1 LFKVNSMKYFIDYFL
16 IVIIF
21 PIFVIIFPLISMMI
35 LIFDSSPIIYS
46 QKRVGLGGKEFSLY
60 KFRTMSVSS
69 DESVH
74 KEHYKDLSSNKK
86 IEPSL
91 TPDDP
96 IRIENDD
103 RITKIGSILR
113 KTSLDE
119 LPNLLNVLRG
129 QMSFVGP
136 RPLVKYESDL
146 YGEYSKKRNSVK
158 PGITGLAQIQGR
170 LDLSL
175 QERLYWDVEY
185 VEKKSFYYD
194 LMIILKTVV
203 SVLSRRGAN

>member
-1 LFKVNSMKYFIDYFL
+1 MKYFIDYFL
-16 IVIIF
+16 IVFIF
-21 PIFVIIFPLISMMI
+21 PIFVIIFPLISLVI

-46 QKRVGLGGKEFSLY
+46 QKRVGLDGKEFSLY

-119 LPNLLNVLRG
+119 LPNLLNVLLG

-175 QERLYWDVEY
+175 QERLYWDIEY
-185 VEKKSFYYD
+185 VEKKSFFYD
-194 LMIILKTVV
+194 LLIILKTVI

>member
-1 LFKVNSMKYFIDYFL
+1 MKYFIDVILLFFALPLFL
-16 IVIIF
+16 FFYPIIS
-21 PIFVIIFPLISMMI
+21 LLI
-35 LIFDSSPIIYS
+35 LIFDGTPILYS
-46 QKRVGLGGKEFSLY
+46 QLRVGLYGNEFKLY
-60 KFRTMSVSS
+60 KFRTMSILS
-69 DESVH
+69 DDSVH
-74 KEHYKDLSSNKK
+74 QNHYENLSENKK

-91 TPDDP
+91 TPDNP

-103 RITKIGSILR
+103 RITKVGNILR

-119 LPNLLNVLRG
+119 LPNIINVLIG
-129 QMSFVGP
+129 NMSFVGP

-146 YGEYSKKRNSVK
+146 YGKYLEERNSVK

-175 QERLYWDVEY
+175 QERLYWDLQY
-185 VEKKSFYYD
+185 VKSKSFIYD
-194 LMIILKTVV
+194 FKIIIKTVY

>member
-1 LFKVNSMKYFIDYFL
+1 MKYFIDYFL

-21 PIFVIIFPLISMMI
+21 PIFVIIFPLISLMI

-103 RITKIGSILR
+103 RITKIGSFLR

-119 LPNLLNVLRG
+119 LPNLLNVLRR

-175 QERLYWDVEY
+175 QERLYWDIEY

-194 LMIILKTVV
+194 LLIILKTVI

>member
-1 LFKVNSMKYFIDYFL
+1 MKYFIDYFL

-21 PIFVIIFPLISMMI
+21 PIFVIIFPLISLMI

-46 QKRVGLGGKEFSLY
+46 QKRVGLDGKEFSLY

-119 LPNLLNVLRG
+119 LPNLLNVLLG

-194 LMIILKTVV
+194 LIIILKTVV

>member
-1 LFKVNSMKYFIDYFL
+1 MKYFIDYFL
-16 IVIIF
+16 IVLIF
-21 PIFVIIFPLISMMI
+21 PFFVIIFPLISLMI

-103 RITKIGSILR
+103 RITKIGSFLR

-175 QERLYWDVEY
+175 QERLYWDIEY
-185 VEKKSFYYD
+185 LEKKSFYYD
-194 LMIILKTVV
+194 LIIILKTVV

>member
-1 LFKVNSMKYFIDYFL
+1 MKYFIDYFL

-21 PIFVIIFPLISMMI
+21 PIFVILFPLISLMI

-119 LPNLLNVLRG
+119 LPNLLNVLLG

-175 QERLYWDVEY
+175 QERLYWDIEY

-194 LMIILKTVV
+194 LLIILKTVI
-203 SVLSRRGAN
+203 SVLSRRGAH

>member
-1 LFKVNSMKYFIDYFL
+1 MKYFIDYFL

-21 PIFVIIFPLISMMI
+21 PIFVIIFPLISLMI

-46 QKRVGLGGKEFSLY
+46 QKRVGLGGKEFTLY

-119 LPNLLNVLRG
+119 LPNLLNVLLG

-175 QERLYWDVEY
+175 QERLYWDIEY

-194 LMIILKTVV
+194 LFIIFKTVI

>member
-1 LFKVNSMKYFIDYFL
+1 MKYFIDYFL

-21 PIFVIIFPLISMMI
+21 PIFVIIFPLISLMI

-46 QKRVGLGGKEFSLY
+46 QKRVGLSGKEFSLY

-74 KEHYKDLSSNKK
+74 KKHYKDLSSNKK

-96 IRIENDD
+96 IGIENDD

-119 LPNLLNVLRG
+119 LPNLLNVLLG

-175 QERLYWDVEY
+175 QERLYWDIEY

-194 LMIILKTVV
+194 LLIIFKTVI

>member
-1 LFKVNSMKYFIDYFL
+1 MKYFIDYFL

-21 PIFVIIFPLISMMI
+21 PIFLIIFPLISLMI

-74 KEHYKDLSSNKK
+74 KKHYKDLSSNKK

-103 RITKIGSILR
+103 RITKIGSFLR

-175 QERLYWDVEY
+175 QERLYWDIEY

-194 LMIILKTVV
+194 LLIILKTVI

>member
-1 LFKVNSMKYFIDYFL
+1 MKYLLDIILL
-16 IVIIF
+16 ILILPFSIIVL
-21 PIFVIIFPLISMMI
+21 PIISILI

-46 QKRVGLGGKEFSLY
+46 QKRVGLNGKEFSLY

-69 DESVH
+69 DESIH
-74 KEHYKDLSSNKK
+74 EEHYKDLSINKK

-91 TPDDP
+91 TPNDP

-103 RITKIGSILR
+103 RITKIGLVLR

-175 QERLYWDVEY
+175 QERLYWDIEY
-185 VEKKSFYYD
+185 IEKKSFYYD
-194 LMIILKTVV
+194 MIIILKTVV

>member
-1 LFKVNSMKYFIDYFL
+1 MKYFIDYFL
-16 IVIIF
+16 IIILF
-21 PIFVIIFPLISMMI
+21 PIFVFLFPLISIMI
-35 LIFDSSPIIYS
+35 LIFDSTPIIYS
-46 QKRVGLGGKEFSLY
+46 QKRVGLEGKEFSLY
-60 KFRTMSVSS
+60 KFRTMSLSS
-69 DESVH
+69 DESIH
-74 KEHYKDLSSNKK
+74 EEHYKDLSKNKK

-119 LPNLLNVLRG
+119 LPNLLNVLLG
-129 QMSFVGP
+129 QMSIVGP

-146 YGEYSKKRNSVK
+146 YGVYSKKRNSVK

-175 QERLYWDVEY
+175 QERLYWDIEY
-185 VEKKSFYYD
+185 VDKKSFNYD
-194 LMIILKTVV
+194 LIIILKTVV
-203 SVLSRRGAN
+203 SVLTRRGAN

>member
-1 LFKVNSMKYFIDYFL
+1 MKYFIDYFL

-21 PIFVIIFPLISMMI
+21 PIFVIIFPLISLMI

-74 KEHYKDLSSNKK
+74 EEHYKDLSSNKK

-103 RITKIGSILR
+103 RITNIGSILR

-119 LPNLLNVLRG
+119 LPNLLNVLRR

-175 QERLYWDVEY
+175 QERLYWDIEY
-185 VEKKSFYYD
+185 VEKKSFFYD
-194 LMIILKTVV
+194 LIIILKTFV

>member
-1 LFKVNSMKYFIDYFL
+1 MKYFIDYFL

-21 PIFVIIFPLISMMI
+21 PIFVIIFPLISLMI

-119 LPNLLNVLRG
+119 LPNLLNVLLG

-175 QERLYWDVEY
+175 QERLYWDIEY

-194 LMIILKTVV
+194 LLIIFKTVI
-203 SVLSRRGAN
+203 SVLSGRGAN

>member
-1 LFKVNSMKYFIDYFL
+1 MKYFIDYFL

-21 PIFVIIFPLISMMI
+21 PIFVIIFPLISLMI

-60 KFRTMSVSS
+60 TFRTRSVSS

-74 KEHYKDLSSNKK
+74 KKHYKDLSSNKK

-175 QERLYWDVEY
+175 QERLYWDIEY

-194 LMIILKTVV
+194 LLIILKTVI

>member
-1 LFKVNSMKYFIDYFL
+1 
-16 IVIIF
+16 
-21 PIFVIIFPLISMMI
+21 MI

-46 QKRVGLGGKEFSLY
+46 QKRVGLSGEEFSLY

-119 LPNLLNVLRG
+119 LPNLLNVLLG

-146 YGEYSKKRNSVK
+146 YGEYSIKRNSVK

-175 QERLYWDVEY
+175 QERLYWDIEY

-194 LMIILKTVV
+194 LFIIFKTVI

>member
-1 LFKVNSMKYFIDYFL
+1 MKYFIDYFL

-21 PIFVIIFPLISMMI
+21 PIFVIIFPLISLMI

-103 RITKIGSILR
+103 RITKIGSFLR

-175 QERLYWDVEY
+175 QERLYWDIEY

-194 LMIILKTVV
+194 LLIILKTVI
-203 SVLSRRGAN
+203 SVLLRRGAN

>member
-1 LFKVNSMKYFIDYFL
+1 MKYFIDYFL

-21 PIFVIIFPLISMMI
+21 PIFVITFPLISLMI

-103 RITKIGSILR
+103 RITKIGSFLR

-175 QERLYWDVEY
+175 QERLYWDIEY

-194 LMIILKTVV
+194 LLIILKTVI

>member
-1 LFKVNSMKYFIDYFL
+1 MKYFIDVVLLFFALPLFL
-16 IVIIF
+16 FFYPIIS
-21 PIFVIIFPLISMMI
+21 LLI
-35 LIFDSSPIIYS
+35 LIFDGTPILYS
-46 QKRVGLGGKEFSLY
+46 QLRVGLYGNEFKLY
-60 KFRTMSVSS
+60 KFRTMSILS
-69 DESVH
+69 DDSVH
-74 KEHYKDLSSNKK
+74 QNHYENLSENKK

-91 TPDDP
+91 TPDNP

-103 RITKIGSILR
+103 RITKVGNILR

-119 LPNLLNVLRG
+119 LPNIINVLIG
-129 QMSFVGP
+129 NMSFVGP

-146 YGEYSKKRNSVK
+146 YGKYLEERNSVK

-175 QERLYWDVEY
+175 QERLYWDLQY
-185 VEKKSFYYD
+185 VKSKSIIYD
-194 LMIILKTVV
+194 FKIIIKTIY

>member
-1 LFKVNSMKYFIDYFL
+1 MKYFIDVVLLFFALPLFL
-16 IVIIF
+16 FFYPIIS
-21 PIFVIIFPLISMMI
+21 LLI
-35 LIFDSSPIIYS
+35 LIFDGTPILYS
-46 QKRVGLGGKEFSLY
+46 QLRVGLYGNEFKLY
-60 KFRTMSVSS
+60 KFRTMSILS
-69 DESVH
+69 DDSVH
-74 KEHYKDLSSNKK
+74 QNHYENLSENKK

-91 TPDDP
+91 TPDNP

-103 RITKIGSILR
+103 RITKVGNILR

-119 LPNLLNVLRG
+119 LPNIINVLIG
-129 QMSFVGP
+129 NMSFVGP

-146 YGEYSKKRNSVK
+146 YGKYLEERNSVK

-175 QERLYWDVEY
+175 QERLYWDLQY
-185 VEKKSFYYD
+185 VKSKTFIYD
-194 LMIILKTVV
+194 FKIIIKTVY

>member
-1 LFKVNSMKYFIDYFL
+1 MKYFIDYFL

-21 PIFVIIFPLISMMI
+21 PIFVIIFPLISLMI

-46 QKRVGLGGKEFSLY
+46 QKRVGLGGKAFSLY

-103 RITKIGSILR
+103 RITKIGSFLR

-175 QERLYWDVEY
+175 QERLYWDIEY
-185 VEKKSFYYD
+185 VDKKSFYYD
-194 LMIILKTVV
+194 LLIILKTVI

>member
-1 LFKVNSMKYFIDYFL
+1 MKYFIDVIMLFFALPLFL
-16 IVIIF
+16 FLF
-21 PIFVIIFPLISMMI
+21 PIISILI
-35 LIFDSSPIIYS
+35 LIFDGTPIIYS
-46 QKRVGLGGKEFSLY
+46 QLRVGLYGNEFKLY
-60 KFRTMSVSS
+60 KFRTMSILSNDS
-69 DESVH
+69 IH
-74 KEHYKDLSSNKK
+74 QNHYERLSENKK

-91 TPDDP
+91 TPDNP

-103 RITKIGSILR
+103 RITKVGNMLR

-119 LPNLLNVLRG
+119 LPNIINVLIG
-129 QMSFVGP
+129 NMSFVGP

-146 YGEYSKKRNSVK
+146 YGKYLEERNSVK

-175 QERLYWDVEY
+175 QERLYWDLQY
-185 VEKKSFYYD
+185 VKSKSFIYD
-194 LMIILKTVV
+194 FKIIIKTVY

>member
-1 LFKVNSMKYFIDYFL
+1 MKYFIDYFL

-21 PIFVIIFPLISMMI
+21 PIFVIIFPLISLMI

-46 QKRVGLGGKEFSLY
+46 QKRVGLDGKEFSLY

-74 KEHYKDLSSNKK
+74 EEHYKDLSSNKK

-119 LPNLLNVLRG
+119 LPNLLNVLLG

-175 QERLYWDVEY
+175 QERLYWDIEY

-194 LMIILKTVV
+194 LLIILKTVI

>member
-1 LFKVNSMKYFIDYFL
+1 MKYFVDYFL

-21 PIFVIIFPLISMMI
+21 PIFLIIFPLISLII

-103 RITKIGSILR
+103 RITKIGSFLR

-175 QERLYWDVEY
+175 QERLYWDIEY

-194 LMIILKTVV
+194 LLIILKTVI